1 MLLDFGVGYVFCFF
15 RKAEHNILKKVS
27 WPKFCNI
34 FLVFVVFGP
43 VYQQINLVSSNKMS
57 KKMCHV
63 MKGIVRNKIP
73 SSQFYH
79 SEKQ

>member
-34 FLVFVVFGP
+34 FWFLWFLGP
-43 VYQQINLVSSNKMS
+43 CTNKLTWS
-57 KKMCHV
+57 HLIKCQKKCV
-63 MKGIVRNKIP
+63 ML
-73 SSQFYH
+73 
-79 SEKQ
+79 